1 MTIARLVC
9 FLSVAAGSCEL
20 CMANAGIRGSG
31 IKEDNIEV
39 EERLLW
45 RNETPIDGEQPQKP
59 VNNFRPGLLSNT
71 LSNSNYEL
79 PSKSGDLKLVFKDQ
93 TSSSIEVNDE
103 IEAEDKEEQD
113 PNSIVQAQLN
123 EGPSHGENGKQDCL
137 WRVLTGTSC
146 TSLANGNI
154 VNAEQHEYVVADGEC
169 RYNDF
174 LGYYRAGCQPPSE
187 ENENTFPGLAPTK
200 AKVVLQY
207 VFCAD
212 EACSIG
218 CHENA
223 MIRSKALYTSNFC
236 YLSNDDEESAKDKA
250 EQRINSG
257 FSFEFVGGCLES
269 ENCNVVVE

>member
-1 MTIARLVC
+1 MTITRLAC
-9 FLSVAAGSCEL
+9 FLAVAVGSCQL
-20 CMANAGIRGSG
+20 CMANAGIRGSD
-31 IKEDNIEV
+31 IKEHNIEV

-59 VNNFRPGLLSNT
+59 INNFRPGLISNT

-79 PSKSGDLKLVFKDQ
+79 PSKAGDLKFVFKDQ
-93 TSSSIEVNDE
+93 SSSSIEVND
-103 IEAEDKEEQD
+103 DKEENDQ
-113 PNSIVQAQLN
+113 NSIADAQLN
-123 EGPSHGENGKQDCL
+123 EGPNHGENGKQDCL

-187 ENENTFPGLAPTK
+187 ENESTFPGLAPTK
-200 AKVVLQY
+200 AKVVLQN

-212 EACSIG
+212 AACSIG
-218 CHENA
+218 CHKTA
-223 MIRSKALYTSNFC
+223 MIRAKVLYTSNFC
-236 YLSNDDEESAKDKA
+236 YLSNDDEAQEVAK
-250 EQRINSG
+250 QRIESG

-269 ENCNVVVE
+269 ENCNVVIE